1 MFKWGKQTVVFKVG
15 ACLSGGFLSAC
26 HFESLVFSP
35 CPCPCPFPF
44 PHPPVPL
51 LHWSALSV
59 GCLPREVCTVPHH
72 GNQLWLQT
80 VVKLCTIRLAKLKII
95 LGTSN
100 GIYRVLFHLEYF
112 ALFHSQGICL
122 LQGQSQ
128 VSNICMKSLT
138 RWFYVMNTLPLLSYA
153 WCTLVTNWVDTTSWP
168 NF

>member
-1 MFKWGKQTVVFKVG
+1 MFKWGKQTVVFKDG

-26 HFESLVFSP
+26 HFESLVFF
-35 CPCPCPFPF
+35 PCPFPF
-44 PHPPVPL
+44 PHPPIPL

-80 VVKLCTIRLAKLKII
+80 VVKLCTIHLAKLKII